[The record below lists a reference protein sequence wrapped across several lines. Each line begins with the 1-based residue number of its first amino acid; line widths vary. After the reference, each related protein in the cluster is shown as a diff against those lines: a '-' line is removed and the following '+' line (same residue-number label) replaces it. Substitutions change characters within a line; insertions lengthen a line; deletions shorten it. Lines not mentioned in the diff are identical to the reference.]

1 MKGLL
6 IFAAGLAVGAVAGAV
21 IIKNKVLADAKA
33 EIEEVREYY
42 RESRGVKEVEEVKE
56 KVEETIDHIQD
67 LIEEHVKE
75 VKEVEKKE
83 YELKDIQIKDE
94 PKTEKEHTNYNQIAK
109 MYTSKNEFQT
119 PMYDDPFVID
129 PSEFG
134 ENPEYDT
141 ETLTYFADGVL
152 VDDVDDVIE
161 EPDIVVGLENLKVF
175 EEFGATSVYVRNDIY
190 KTDYEIIRDDWN
202 YSDLK
207 EPVEPP
213 VKEKKPH
220 QL

>member
-21 IIKNKVLADAKA
+21 LVKNKVLADAKA
-33 EIEEVREYY
+33 EIDEVREYY

-67 LIEEHVKE
+67 LIEEHETK
-75 VKEVEKKE
+75 
-83 YELKDIQIKDE
+83 
-94 PKTEKEHTNYNQIAK
+94 PKTGNTNYSQITK
-109 MYTSKNEFQT
+109 MYMSKDEFQT

-152 VDDVDDVIE
+152 VDDVDDVID

-175 EEFGATSVYVRNDIY
+175 EEFGATTVYVRNDIY

>member
-21 IIKNKVLADAKA
+21 IVKNKVLADAKA

-56 KVEETIDHIQD
+56 KVEETIDRIQD
-67 LIEEHVKE
+67 LIEEHVEE

-94 PKTEKEHTNYNQIAK
+94 PKTEKERTNYSQITK
-109 MYTSKNEFQT
+109 MYMSKDEYQT

-161 EPDIVVGLENLKVF
+161 EPDIVVGLENLKIF
-175 EEFGATSVYVRNDIY
+175 EEFGAAYIYVRNDIY

>member
-21 IIKNKVLADAKA
+21 LVKNKVLADAKA
-33 EIEEVREYY
+33 EVEEVRKYY
-42 RESRGVKEVEEVKE
+42 RESRGVVEEVEEKE
-56 KVEETIDHIQD
+56 
-67 LIEEHVKE
+67 E

-83 YELKDIQIKDE
+83 YELKDIQVKDE
-94 PKTEKEHTNYNQIAK
+94 PKTGLTNYSQITK
-109 MYTSKNEFQT
+109 MYMSKDEFQS

-161 EPDIVVGLENLKVF
+161 EPDIVVGLENLKIF
-175 EEFGATSVYVRNDIY
+175 EEFGATTVYVRNDIY

>member
-21 IIKNKVLADAKA
+21 LVKNKVLADAKA
-33 EIEEVREYY
+33 EIDEVRKYY
-42 RESRGVKEVEEVKE
+42 RESRGVVEEVEEKEVEEKE
-56 KVEETIDHIQD
+56 
-67 LIEEHVKE
+67 E

-94 PKTEKEHTNYNQIAK
+94 PKTGLTNYSQITK
-109 MYTSKNEFQT
+109 MYMSKDEFQA

-161 EPDIVVGLENLKVF
+161 EPDIVVGLENLKIF
-175 EEFGATSVYVRNDIY
+175 EEFGATTVYVRNDIY

>member
-6 IFAAGLAVGAVAGAV
+6 IFAAGLAVGAVAGALV
-21 IIKNKVLADAKA
+21 VKNKVLADAKA
-33 EIEEVREYY
+33 EIDEVREYY
-42 RESRGVKEVEEVKE
+42 RSARGKVNREN
-56 KVEETIDHIQD
+56 VEET
-67 LIEEHVKE
+67 EE

-83 YELKDIQIKDE
+83 YELKDILIKDE
-94 PKTEKEHTNYNQIAK
+94 PKTEKEHTNYSQITK
-109 MYTSKNEFQT
+109 MYMSKDEFQT

-161 EPDIVVGLENLKVF
+161 EPDIVVGLENLKIF
-175 EEFGATSVYVRNDIY
+175 EEFGATTVYVRNDIY

>member
-21 IIKNKVLADAKA
+21 IVKNKVLADAKA

-42 RESRGVKEVEEVKE
+42 RTSRGEKEVEEKE
-56 KVEETIDHIQD
+56 VEEK
-67 LIEEHVKE
+67 EE

-94 PKTEKEHTNYNQIAK
+94 PKTGLTNYSQITK
-109 MYTSKNEFQT
+109 MYMSKEKDEYKV

-161 EPDIVVGLENLKVF
+161 EPDIVVGLENLKIF
-175 EEFGATSVYVRNDIY
+175 EEFGATTVYVRNDIY

-207 EPVEPP
+207 EPVELP

>member
-21 IIKNKVLADAKA
+21 IVKNKVLADAKA
-33 EIEEVREYY
+33 EIDEVRKYY
-42 RESRGVKEVEEVKE
+42 RESRGVVEEVEEKE
-56 KVEETIDHIQD
+56 
-67 LIEEHVKE
+67 E

-83 YELKDIQIKDE
+83 YELKDIQVKDE
-94 PKTEKEHTNYNQIAK
+94 PKTGLTNYSQITK
-109 MYTSKNEFQT
+109 MYMSKDEFQT

-152 VDDVDDVIE
+152 VDDVDDVID
-161 EPDIVVGLENLKVF
+161 EPDIVVGLENLKIF
-175 EEFGATSVYVRNDIY
+175 EEFGATTVYVRNDIY

>member
-21 IIKNKVLADAKA
+21 IVKNKVLADAKA
-33 EIEEVREYY
+33 EIDEVREYY
-42 RESRGVKEVEEVKE
+42 RESRGVKEVEEVE
-56 KVEETIDHIQD
+56 
-67 LIEEHVKE
+67 E

-83 YELKDIQIKDE
+83 YELKDIQVKEE
-94 PKTEKEHTNYNQIAK
+94 PKTEKEYTNYSQITK
-109 MYTSKNEFQT
+109 MYMSKDEYQT

-161 EPDIVVGLENLKVF
+161 EPDIIVGLENLKVF
-175 EEFGATSVYVRNDIY
+175 EEFGATSVYVRNDLY

-207 EPVEPP
+207 EPVTPP

>member
-21 IIKNKVLADAKA
+21 IVKNKVLADAKA

-67 LIEEHVKE
+67 LIEEHETK
-75 VKEVEKKE
+75 
-83 YELKDIQIKDE
+83 

-109 MYTSKNEFQT
+109 MYTSKVATPYEPYNEFQT
-119 PMYDDPFVID
+119 PTYDDPFVID

-207 EPVEPP
+207 EPVEPL

>member
-6 IFAAGLAVGAVAGAV
+6 IFAAGLAIGAVAGACV
-21 IIKNKVLADAKA
+21 IKNKVLADAKE

-42 RESRGVKEVEEVKE
+42 RSKRGVKEE
-56 KVEETIDHIQD
+56 QP
-67 LIEEHVKE
+67 
-75 VKEVEKKE
+75 EVEPVTEEKE
-83 YELKDIQIKDE
+83 YKDIVSNNGYV
-94 PKTEKEHTNYNQIAK
+94 NYNKPEKIQMPAVA
-109 MYTSKNEFQT
+109 
-119 PMYDDPFVID
+119 DPYIID

-134 ENPEYDT
+134 EEVGYDT

-161 EPDIVVGLENLKVF
+161 EPDLVVGLNNLDIFK
-175 EEFGATSVYVRNDIY
+175 EFGASSIYIRNDMY
-190 KTDYEIIRDDWN
+190 KTDYEVLRDDWN

-207 EPVEPP
+207 EPPLP
-213 VKEKKPH
+213 QKEKKPH

>member
-21 IIKNKVLADAKA
+21 IVKNKVLADAKA
-33 EIEEVREYY
+33 EVEEVRKYY
-42 RESRGVKEVEEVKE
+42 RESRGVVEEVEEVEEKE
-56 KVEETIDHIQD
+56 
-67 LIEEHVKE
+67 E

-83 YELKDIQIKDE
+83 YELKDIQVKDE
-94 PKTEKEHTNYNQIAK
+94 PKTGLTNYSQITK
-109 MYTSKNEFQT
+109 MYMSKDEFQS

-175 EEFGATSVYVRNDIY
+175 EEFGATTVYVRNDIY

>member
-21 IIKNKVLADAKA
+21 LVKNKVLADAKA

-42 RESRGVKEVEEVKE
+42 RESRGVVEEVEEVKE

-67 LIEEHVKE
+67 LIEEHETK
-75 VKEVEKKE
+75 
-83 YELKDIQIKDE
+83 
-94 PKTEKEHTNYNQIAK
+94 PKTEKEHTNYSQITK
-109 MYTSKNEFQT
+109 MYMSNDKYNQS
-119 PMYDDPFVID
+119 MYDDPFVID

-161 EPDIVVGLENLKVF
+161 EPDIIVGLENLKVF
-175 EEFGATSVYVRNDIY
+175 EEFGATSVYVRNDLY

>member
-21 IIKNKVLADAKA
+21 LVKNKVLADAKA
-33 EIEEVREYY
+33 EIDEVREYY
-42 RESRGVKEVEEVKE
+42 RESRGQK
-56 KVEETIDHIQD
+56 D
-67 LIEEHVKE
+67 EHVEE

-83 YELKDIQIKDE
+83 YELKDIQIKDD
-94 PKTEKEHTNYNQIAK
+94 PKTEKEHTNYSQITK
-109 MYTSKNEFQT
+109 MYMSEDEYQT

-134 ENPEYDT
+134 EIPEYDT

-190 KTDYEIIRDDWN
+190 RTDYEIIRDDWN

>member
-21 IIKNKVLADAKA
+21 IVKNKVLADAKA

-42 RESRGVKEVEEVKE
+42 RESRGQK
-56 KVEETIDHIQD
+56 D
-67 LIEEHVKE
+67 EHVEE

-83 YELKDIQIKDE
+83 YELKDIQIKDDS
-94 PKTEKEHTNYNQIAK
+94 KTEKEHTNYSQITK
-109 MYTSKNEFQT
+109 MYISKDEFQT

-161 EPDIVVGLENLKVF
+161 EPDIVVGLENLKIF
-175 EEFGATSVYVRNDIY
+175 EEFGATTVYVRNDIY

>member
-21 IIKNKVLADAKA
+21 IVKNKVLADAKA
-33 EIEEVREYY
+33 EIDEVREYY
-42 RESRGVKEVEEVKE
+42 RESRGVKEVEEV
-56 KVEETIDHIQD
+56 EEI
-67 LIEEHVKE
+67 
-75 VKEVEKKE
+75 KEVEKKE

-94 PKTEKEHTNYNQIAK
+94 PKTGHTNYNQIAK

-175 EEFGATSVYVRNDIY
+175 EEFGATTVYVRNDIY

-207 EPVEPP
+207 EPVELP

>member
-21 IIKNKVLADAKA
+21 IVKNKVLADAKA
-33 EIEEVREYY
+33 EIDEVREYY
-42 RESRGVKEVEEVKE
+42 RESRGVKEVEEKE
-56 KVEETIDHIQD
+56 
-67 LIEEHVKE
+67 E

-83 YELKDIQIKDE
+83 YELKDIQVKDE
-94 PKTEKEHTNYNQIAK
+94 PKTGLTNYNQITK
-109 MYTSKNEFQT
+109 MYMSKDEYQT

-175 EEFGATSVYVRNDIY
+175 EEFGATTVYVRNDIY

>member
-21 IIKNKVLADAKA
+21 IVKNKVLADAKA
-33 EIEEVREYY
+33 EVEEVRKYY
-42 RESRGVKEVEEVKE
+42 RESRGVVEEVEEKE
-56 KVEETIDHIQD
+56 
-67 LIEEHVKE
+67 E

-83 YELKDIQIKDE
+83 YELKDIQVKDE
-94 PKTEKEHTNYNQIAK
+94 PKTGLTNYSQITK
-109 MYTSKNEFQT
+109 MYMSKDEFQT

-161 EPDIVVGLENLKVF
+161 EPDIVVGLENLKIF
-175 EEFGATSVYVRNDIY
+175 EEFGATTVYVRNDIY

>member
-21 IIKNKVLADAKA
+21 LVKNKVLADAKA
-33 EIEEVREYY
+33 EIDEVREYY
-42 RESRGVKEVEEVKE
+42 RESRGQK
-56 KVEETIDHIQD
+56 D
-67 LIEEHVKE
+67 EHVEE

-94 PKTEKEHTNYNQIAK
+94 PKTEKERTNYSQITK
-109 MYTSKNEFQT
+109 MYMSKDEYQT

-161 EPDIVVGLENLKVF
+161 EPDIVVGLENLKIF

>member
-21 IIKNKVLADAKA
+21 LVKNKVLADAKA
-33 EIEEVREYY
+33 EIDEVREYY
-42 RESRGVKEVEEVKE
+42 RESRGQK
-56 KVEETIDHIQD
+56 D
-67 LIEEHVKE
+67 EHVEE

-94 PKTEKEHTNYNQIAK
+94 PKTEKEHTNYSQITK
-109 MYTSKNEFQT
+109 MYMSKDEYQT

>member
-21 IIKNKVLADAKA
+21 IVKNKVLADAKA
-33 EIEEVREYY
+33 EVEEVREYY
-42 RESRGVKEVEEVKE
+42 RSARGKVNKEN
-56 KVEETIDHIQD
+56 VEET
-67 LIEEHVKE
+67 EE

-83 YELKDIQIKDE
+83 YELKDIQVKDE
-94 PKTEKEHTNYNQIAK
+94 PKTGLTNYNQITK
-109 MYTSKNEFQT
+109 MYMSKDEFQA

-175 EEFGATSVYVRNDIY
+175 EEFGATTVYVRNDIY

>member
-6 IFAAGLAVGAVAGAV
+6 IFAAGLAVGAVAGALV
-21 IIKNKVLADAKA
+21 VKNKVLADAKA

-42 RESRGVKEVEEVKE
+42 RESRGVVEEVEEKE
-56 KVEETIDHIQD
+56 
-67 LIEEHVKE
+67 E

-83 YELKDIQIKDE
+83 YELKDIQVKDE
-94 PKTEKEHTNYNQIAK
+94 PKTGLTNYNQITK
-109 MYTSKNEFQT
+109 MYTSKDEYQT

-175 EEFGATSVYVRNDIY
+175 EEFGATSVYVRNDLY

>member
-21 IIKNKVLADAKA
+21 IVKNKVLADAKA
-33 EIEEVREYY
+33 EIDEVREYY

-67 LIEEHVKE
+67 LIEEHETK
-75 VKEVEKKE
+75 
-83 YELKDIQIKDE
+83 

>member
-21 IIKNKVLADAKA
+21 LVKNKVLADAKA
-33 EIEEVREYY
+33 EVEEVRKYY
-42 RESRGVKEVEEVKE
+42 RESRGVVEEVEEKE
-56 KVEETIDHIQD
+56 
-67 LIEEHVKE
+67 E

-83 YELKDIQIKDE
+83 YELKDIQVKDE
-94 PKTEKEHTNYNQIAK
+94 PKTGLTNYSQITK
-109 MYTSKNEFQT
+109 MYISKDEFQS

-175 EEFGATSVYVRNDIY
+175 EEFGATTVYVRNDIY

>member
-6 IFAAGLAVGAVAGAV
+6 IFAAGLAVGAVAGALV
-21 IIKNKVLADAKA
+21 VKNKVLADAKA
-33 EIEEVREYY
+33 EIEEVRKYY
-42 RESRGVKEVEEVKE
+42 RESRGVVEEVEEKE
-56 KVEETIDHIQD
+56 
-67 LIEEHVKE
+67 E

-83 YELKDIQIKDE
+83 YELKDIQVKDE
-94 PKTEKEHTNYNQIAK
+94 PKTGLTNYSQITK
-109 MYTSKNEFQT
+109 MYMSKDEFQA

-152 VDDVDDVIE
+152 VDDVDDVID
-161 EPDIVVGLENLKVF
+161 EPDIVVGLENLKIF
-175 EEFGATSVYVRNDIY
+175 EEFGATTVYVRNDIY

>member
-6 IFAAGLAVGAVAGAV
+6 IFAAGLAVGAVAGALV
-21 IIKNKVLADAKA
+21 VKNKVLADAKA
-33 EIEEVREYY
+33 EIEEVRDYY
-42 RESRGVKEVEEVKE
+42 RSQRGEVKQEEVEEVKE
-56 KVEETIDHIQD
+56 MVEETIDRVQD
-67 LIEEHVKE
+67 MIKEHDN
-75 VKEVEKKE
+75 KKE
-83 YELKDIQIKDE
+83 HI
-94 PKTEKEHTNYNQIAK
+94 NYNKLVQN
-109 MYTSKNEFQT
+109 YNPSKNVVE
-119 PMYDDPFVID
+119 YDDPFIID

-134 ENPEYDT
+134 ENDDYDT
-141 ETLTYFADGVL
+141 MTLTYFADGVL
-152 VDDVDDVIE
+152 VDDVDDIVD

-175 EEFGATSVYVRNDIY
+175 EEYGASSVYVRNDIY

-220 QL
+220 QLQSPDSGDWR

>member
-21 IIKNKVLADAKA
+21 LVKNKVLADAKA
-33 EIEEVREYY
+33 EVEEVRKYY
-42 RESRGVKEVEEVKE
+42 RESRGVVEEVEEKE
-56 KVEETIDHIQD
+56 
-67 LIEEHVKE
+67 E

-83 YELKDIQIKDE
+83 YELKDIQVKDE
-94 PKTEKEHTNYNQIAK
+94 PKTGLTNYSQITK
-109 MYTSKNEFQT
+109 MYMSKDEFQS

-152 VDDVDDVIE
+152 VDDVDDVID
-161 EPDIVVGLENLKVF
+161 EPDIVVGLENLKIF
-175 EEFGATSVYVRNDIY
+175 EEFGATTVYVRNDIY

>member
-6 IFAAGLAVGAVAGAV
+6 IFAAGLAVGAVAGALAV
-21 IIKNKVLADAKA
+21 KNKVLADAKA
-33 EIEEVREYY
+33 EIDEVREYY
-42 RESRGVKEVEEVKE
+42 RESRGVKEVEEV
-56 KVEETIDHIQD
+56 EEI
-67 LIEEHVKE
+67 
-75 VKEVEKKE
+75 KEVEKKE

-94 PKTEKEHTNYNQIAK
+94 PKTEKDYTNYSQITK
-109 MYTSKNEFQT
+109 MYMSKDERQT

-161 EPDIVVGLENLKVF
+161 EPDIIVGLENLKVF
-175 EEFGATSVYVRNDIY
+175 EEFGATSVYVRNDLY

-207 EPVEPP
+207 EPVTPP

>member
-21 IIKNKVLADAKA
+21 IVKNKVLADAKA
-33 EIEEVREYY
+33 EIEEVRDYY
-42 RESRGVKEVEEVKE
+42 RSQRGEVNREEVEEVKE
-56 KVEETIDHIQD
+56 KVEETIDRVQD
-67 LIEEHVKE
+67 MIKEHDN
-75 VKEVEKKE
+75 KKE
-83 YELKDIQIKDE
+83 HI
-94 PKTEKEHTNYNQIAK
+94 NYNKLVQN
-109 MYTSKNEFQT
+109 YNPSKNVVE
-119 PMYDDPFVID
+119 YDDPFIID

-134 ENPEYDT
+134 ENDDYDT
-141 ETLTYFADGVL
+141 MTLTYFADGVL
-152 VDDVDDVIE
+152 VDDVDDIVD

-175 EEFGATSVYVRNDIY
+175 EEYGASSVYVRNDIY

>member
-21 IIKNKVLADAKA
+21 IVKNKVLADAKA

-42 RESRGVKEVEEVKE
+42 RESRGVKEVEEKE
-56 KVEETIDHIQD
+56 
-67 LIEEHVKE
+67 E

-83 YELKDIQIKDE
+83 YELKDIQVKDE
-94 PKTEKEHTNYNQIAK
+94 PKTEKEHTNYSQITK
-109 MYTSKNEFQT
+109 MYMSKDEFQT

-161 EPDIVVGLENLKVF
+161 EPDIVVGLENLKIF
-175 EEFGATSVYVRNDIY
+175 EEFGATTVYVRNDIY

>member
-21 IIKNKVLADAKA
+21 IVKNKVLADAKA

-42 RESRGVKEVEEVKE
+42 RESRGQKDEHVEEVKE
-56 KVEETIDHIQD
+56 
-67 LIEEHVKE
+67 VKE

-94 PKTEKEHTNYNQIAK
+94 PKTEKEHTNYSQITK
-109 MYTSKNEFQT
+109 MYMSNDKYNQS
-119 PMYDDPFVID
+119 MYDDPFVID

>member
-21 IIKNKVLADAKA
+21 IVKNKVLADAKA
-33 EIEEVREYY
+33 EIDEVREYY
-42 RESRGVKEVEEVKE
+42 RESRGQK
-56 KVEETIDHIQD
+56 D
-67 LIEEHVKE
+67 EHVEE

-94 PKTEKEHTNYNQIAK
+94 PKTEKEHTNYSQITK
-109 MYTSKNEFQT
+109 MYMSKDEYQT

>member
-21 IIKNKVLADAKA
+21 IVKNKVLADAKA
-33 EIEEVREYY
+33 EVEEVREYY
-42 RESRGVKEVEEVKE
+42 RSARGKVNREN
-56 KVEETIDHIQD
+56 VEET
-67 LIEEHVKE
+67 EE

-94 PKTEKEHTNYNQIAK
+94 PKTGLTNYSQITK
-109 MYTSKNEFQT
+109 MYMSKDEFQT

-161 EPDIVVGLENLKVF
+161 EPDIVVGLENLKIF
-175 EEFGATSVYVRNDIY
+175 EEFGATTVYVRNDIY

>member
-21 IIKNKVLADAKA
+21 IVKNKVLADAKA
-33 EIEEVREYY
+33 EIDEVREYY
-42 RESRGVKEVEEVKE
+42 RSARGKVNREDNEEVEEVKEVEEVA
-56 KVEETIDHIQD
+56 
-67 LIEEHVKE
+67 
-75 VKEVEKKE
+75 KKE
-83 YELKDIQIKDE
+83 YELKDIQVKDE
-94 PKTEKEHTNYNQIAK
+94 PKTGLTNYSQITK
-109 MYTSKNEFQT
+109 MYMSKDEFQT

-161 EPDIVVGLENLKVF
+161 EPDIVVGLENLKIF
-175 EEFGATSVYVRNDIY
+175 EEFGATTVYVRNDIY

>member
-21 IIKNKVLADAKA
+21 IVKNKVLADAKA
-33 EIEEVREYY
+33 EVEEVRKYY
-42 RESRGVKEVEEVKE
+42 RESRGVVEEVEEKE
-56 KVEETIDHIQD
+56 
-67 LIEEHVKE
+67 E

-83 YELKDIQIKDE
+83 YELKDIQVKDE
-94 PKTEKEHTNYNQIAK
+94 PKTGLTNYSQITK
-109 MYTSKNEFQT
+109 MYMSKDEFQS

-161 EPDIVVGLENLKVF
+161 EPDIVVGLENLKIF
-175 EEFGATSVYVRNDIY
+175 EEFGATTVYVRNDIY

>member
-21 IIKNKVLADAKA
+21 IVKNKVLADAKA
-33 EIEEVREYY
+33 EIDEVREYY

-56 KVEETIDHIQD
+56 KVEETIDRIQD
-67 LIEEHVKE
+67 LIEERVEE

-94 PKTEKEHTNYNQIAK
+94 PKTGLTNYNQIAK